1 MTCMADWT
9 THRPHQEGGAEV
21 HAAALRLAPESSR
34 ASGLARPVLSQ
45 HQGGDPHDQ
54 RLHRRPLNAPD
65 ALPEQVRHPRP
76 RRSPLCRPHAR
87 LWPCPPQGW
96 SRLPPTRRHP
106 LHLLRTLHHRR
117 SPPSRRQVLR
127 RTDWRGFLLEFQMDD
142 FCKHP
147 PLFFS
152 FIQRHFQ

>member
-1 MTCMADWT
+1 MADWT
-9 THRPHQEGGAEV
+9 THRPHQERGTEV
-21 HAAALRLAPESSR
+21 HAAALRFAPEGSH

-45 HQGGDPHDQ
+45 HQGRGPHAQ

-87 LWPCPPQGW
+87 LWHRPPQRQ
-96 SRLPPTRRHP
+96 SRLPTVRRHP
-106 LHLLRTLHHRR
+106 LYLLRVLHHRR

-127 RTDWRGFLLEFQMDD
+127 RTDRRGLLLEFQI
-142 FCKHP
+142 
-147 PLFFS
+147 PLSLLMSLFQPYRANLFS
-152 FIQRHFQ
+152 IH